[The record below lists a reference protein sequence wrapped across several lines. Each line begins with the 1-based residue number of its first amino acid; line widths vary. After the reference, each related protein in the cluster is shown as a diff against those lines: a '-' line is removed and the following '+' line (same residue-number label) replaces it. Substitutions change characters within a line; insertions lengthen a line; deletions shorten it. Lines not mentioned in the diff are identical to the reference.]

1 MEIKHFECI
10 VDGHHGQ
17 YVPMVYANNYPSCM
31 DGSERDILL
40 AGPEHENYWDVWSDI
55 QGSECWTGDI
65 WQGESGD
72 VFIIS
77 DSPMQALVE
86 AWESMEALDDC
97 PNELRGTVQ
106 KLAYEFL
113 IDGDEFMSE
122 DEALQHFSPSKYN
135 DALVNKALEWM
146 RKDLVEARNG

>member
-1 MEIKHFECI
+1 MEIKHFELAVNGAYGI
-10 VDGHHGQ
+10 YIPQFFAEH
-17 YVPMVYANNYPSCM
+17 YPSCM

-55 QGSECWTGDI
+55 LGCECWDGDI

-77 DSPMQALVE
+77 NSPMQALIT
-86 AWESMEALDDC
+86 AWESSEELDDC
-97 PNELRGTVQ
+97 PNELRGIVQ

-122 DEALQHFSPSKYN
+122 DEALQHFSPFTYN

-146 RKDLVEARNG
+146 RKELKEARNG

>member
-1 MEIKHFECI
+1 MEIKHFTRV

-17 YVPMVYANNYPSCM
+17 YVPMVYAKNYPSCM

-122 DEALQHFSPSKYN
+122 DEALYDFKPSQYN
-135 DALVNKALEWM
+135 DSLVNKALEWM
-146 RKDLVEARNG
+146 SKELVEAGNG